1 MHRIELLGTD
11 NKNFRIKF
19 IIILK
24 DTSIFDTKTLS
35 SLYDSLI
42 SFNKVVIEFKELD
55 IPYLNDITEELI
67 ELEIWIGRCSFH
79 EEDGCLFEK

>member
-1 MHRIELLGTD
+1 MTNYKIYYLRCIVLNYQELT
-11 NKNFRIKF
+11 I
-19 IIILK
+19 K

-67 ELEIWIGRCSFH
+67 KLEIWIGRCSFH